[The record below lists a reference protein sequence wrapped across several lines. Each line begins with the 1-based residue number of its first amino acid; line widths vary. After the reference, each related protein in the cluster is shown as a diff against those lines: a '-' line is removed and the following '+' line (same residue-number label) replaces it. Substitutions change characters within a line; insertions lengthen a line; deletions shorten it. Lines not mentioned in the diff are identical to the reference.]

1 MKSIASKFNFL
12 IIFLIMLTTL
22 VTGSYLI
29 WQHQLNT
36 FSNYITHGQETAE
49 MLSKNMEY
57 GVYTEN
63 QKAID
68 QSLQGLEESPD
79 IAYLL
84 VFNKQKQIL
93 SQRNYLGL
101 SKTPSITIKENIE
114 NPEKLISGY
123 YVDPDTNKSYI
134 DIIAPVYIRPELSGI
149 DLETDLIN
157 LDTPRNTKELIGY
170 IQLGISQDRIYQ
182 DSRQFML
189 KTLLIVPITIAL
201 GIFLTFWQ
209 TRRITFPI
217 KKLVLATQAIS
228 KGNFGKALVL
238 SSNDEIGELAAS
250 FNNMSTDL
258 ATYQTKVS
266 RHREILEEQV
276 SERTHDLQRKTNE
289 AIQLAHKAEAANKAK
304 SQFLATMS
312 HEIRTPMNGVLGMT
326 ELLLN
331 TDLNSHQKRLAD
343 TAFRS
348 AESLLGIINNV
359 LDFSKIESGK
369 FQLIVKDF
377 DLRHLIE
384 ETAEI
389 LSTQAHNRGLELILN
404 LPRDLSGIVRGD
416 AERLRQVLVNLIG
429 NAIKFT
435 EQGEI
440 QLKVSY
446 LEQKESDS
454 SHMNLLFEVCD
465 TGPGIVPE
473 QQQHIFENFTQIDGS
488 ITRRYGGTGLGLT
501 ISKQLVELM
510 GGELELISN
519 PGKGSC
525 FFFSLC
531 LEQSGQPAFLKPDI
545 SALKGLA
552 VLVVDDNFT
561 HRNIL
566 YDQMSDWG
574 IRCHCVESGKQA
586 LDLLLKAARVND
598 PYRIALLD
606 WHMPEM
612 DGFTLAH
619 VINSDPRIP
628 SLSVAILGSNTMR
641 NDDRDNQYGI
651 SYFLNKPLIQQK
663 LLNCLLEMLGIHKK
677 PSNMPSNTDFTLKG
691 NILMAED
698 NPINQE
704 VGLGMLSAIGCQVQ
718 VANNGLE
725 AVSATADKHY
735 DLILMD
741 CHMPDMDG
749 FQAALKIRQQ
759 EHTRSDHSHVP
770 IIALTADIQKG
781 IVEQCLN
788 AGMDGYISKPFSK
801 KELQDTLAQWL
812 SAKPSVSPECTT
824 NYPALT
830 CAQTEPAINSATLE
844 NLRYLT
850 ASTGESLLNKAI
862 HMFLSTAPQEI
873 DNMRAALKN
882 HDVETLAK
890 IAHSFKS
897 SCANL
902 GAQTL
907 ADYSASLETSAR
919 QCHTNGADILL
930 MAMEYELPNVINALR
945 KEVATPYVSMLA
957 KPKTDFQN
965 NRILLVDDDPNFR
978 LITSE
983 ILRAASFFVEEA
995 CNSSQALDKV
1005 NQHLPDLVLLDA
1017 VMEDIDGFETC
1028 KLLRTIPGMSDVPI
1042 IMSTGLGDIDSI
1054 TRAFDAGAT
1063 DFIVKPISYP
1073 ILIHRLY
1080 FILRAGQ
1087 NTAELKNS
1095 KHQLAAAQ
1103 RIARLGYWTWDTQHN
1118 RFQISEHLAK
1128 LCAINLEKFEGTL
1141 DSFIQLIHPEDR
1153 DLVRHIINA
1162 AAHSKTIQHIEY
1174 RLYIPP
1180 SDVIFV
1186 HQEIEEI
1193 TDKNKPIITGTVQDI
1208 THKKQTEKQ
1217 IHRLAYFDNLT
1228 GLASRAYYQERIE
1241 DIIKTAVRRN
1251 EQFAFLFLD
1260 LDGFKDINDSFGH
1273 NIGDEFLKAIAQ
1285 RLKLVAREIDFTARL
1300 GGDEFC
1306 IILVNITDDDS
1317 VREVGNR
1324 CLQKINQPL
1333 LLDSHHITP
1342 KVSIGIAIFPR
1353 DGSTETELIKAA
1365 DTAMYSAKQ
1374 SGKQRYVF
1382 YSPDMASQAIH
1393 RLKKEQ
1399 MLREAFERKQ
1409 FILHYQP
1416 QISMNTGRMVGIEAL
1431 VRWQH
1436 PEQGIISPVDFISLA
1451 EQLSLIVEL
1460 GNWVLKT
1467 VCEQISRWHE
1477 EGLPFIQVA
1486 VNISPYHFRDTT
1498 LLVTVQDLLIK
1509 NGIPG
1514 QYLEL
1519 EVTESAIQTEG
1530 HIEAFKQLRELGV
1543 TIAIDDFGTGFSCL
1557 ASLKQLPLDCIKI
1570 DKIFVDDV
1578 LNNPHTPLLLGT
1590 IIGLANALD
1599 YTLIAEG
1606 VETRDQALV
1615 MHSLGCPIIQGFF
1628 FSPPVPANEIPA
1640 LINVDFRLQEDKV

>member
-510 GGELELISN
+510 GGELELISS

-525 FFFSLC
+525 F
-531 LEQSGQPAFLKPDI
+531 
-545 SALKGLA
+545 
-552 VLVVDDNFT
+552 
-561 HRNIL
+561 
-566 YDQMSDWG
+566 
-574 IRCHCVESGKQA
+574 
-586 LDLLLKAARVND
+586 
-598 PYRIALLD
+598 
-606 WHMPEM
+606 
-612 DGFTLAH
+612 
-619 VINSDPRIP
+619 
-628 SLSVAILGSNTMR
+628 
-641 NDDRDNQYGI
+641 
-651 SYFLNKPLIQQK
+651 
-663 LLNCLLEMLGIHKK
+663 
-677 PSNMPSNTDFTLKG
+677 
-691 NILMAED
+691 
-698 NPINQE
+698 
-704 VGLGMLSAIGCQVQ
+704 
-718 VANNGLE
+718 
-725 AVSATADKHY
+725 
-735 DLILMD
+735 
-741 CHMPDMDG
+741 
-749 FQAALKIRQQ
+749 
-759 EHTRSDHSHVP
+759 
-770 IIALTADIQKG
+770 
-781 IVEQCLN
+781 
-788 AGMDGYISKPFSK
+788 
-801 KELQDTLAQWL
+801 
-812 SAKPSVSPECTT
+812 
-824 NYPALT
+824 
-830 CAQTEPAINSATLE
+830 
-844 NLRYLT
+844 
-850 ASTGESLLNKAI
+850 
-862 HMFLSTAPQEI
+862 
-873 DNMRAALKN
+873 
-882 HDVETLAK
+882 
-890 IAHSFKS
+890 
-897 SCANL
+897 
-902 GAQTL
+902 
-907 ADYSASLETSAR
+907 
-919 QCHTNGADILL
+919 
-930 MAMEYELPNVINALR
+930 
-945 KEVATPYVSMLA
+945 
-957 KPKTDFQN
+957 
-965 NRILLVDDDPNFR
+965 
-978 LITSE
+978 
-983 ILRAASFFVEEA
+983 
-995 CNSSQALDKV
+995 
-1005 NQHLPDLVLLDA
+1005 
-1017 VMEDIDGFETC
+1017 
-1028 KLLRTIPGMSDVPI
+1028 
-1042 IMSTGLGDIDSI
+1042 
-1054 TRAFDAGAT
+1054 
-1063 DFIVKPISYP
+1063 
-1073 ILIHRLY
+1073 
-1080 FILRAGQ
+1080 
-1087 NTAELKNS
+1087 
-1095 KHQLAAAQ
+1095 
-1103 RIARLGYWTWDTQHN
+1103 
-1118 RFQISEHLAK
+1118 
-1128 LCAINLEKFEGTL
+1128 
-1141 DSFIQLIHPEDR
+1141 
-1153 DLVRHIINA
+1153 
-1162 AAHSKTIQHIEY
+1162 
-1174 RLYIPP
+1174 
-1180 SDVIFV
+1180 
-1186 HQEIEEI
+1186 
-1193 TDKNKPIITGTVQDI
+1193 
-1208 THKKQTEKQ
+1208 
-1217 IHRLAYFDNLT
+1217 
-1228 GLASRAYYQERIE
+1228 
-1241 DIIKTAVRRN
+1241 
-1251 EQFAFLFLD
+1251 
-1260 LDGFKDINDSFGH
+1260 
-1273 NIGDEFLKAIAQ
+1273 
-1285 RLKLVAREIDFTARL
+1285 
-1300 GGDEFC
+1300 
-1306 IILVNITDDDS
+1306 
-1317 VREVGNR
+1317 
-1324 CLQKINQPL
+1324 
-1333 LLDSHHITP
+1333 
-1342 KVSIGIAIFPR
+1342 
-1353 DGSTETELIKAA
+1353 
-1365 DTAMYSAKQ
+1365 
-1374 SGKQRYVF
+1374 
-1382 YSPDMASQAIH
+1382 
-1393 RLKKEQ
+1393 
-1399 MLREAFERKQ
+1399 
-1409 FILHYQP
+1409 
-1416 QISMNTGRMVGIEAL
+1416 
-1431 VRWQH
+1431 
-1436 PEQGIISPVDFISLA
+1436 
-1451 EQLSLIVEL
+1451 
-1460 GNWVLKT
+1460 
-1467 VCEQISRWHE
+1467 
-1477 EGLPFIQVA
+1477 
-1486 VNISPYHFRDTT
+1486 
-1498 LLVTVQDLLIK
+1498 
-1509 NGIPG
+1509 
-1514 QYLEL
+1514 
-1519 EVTESAIQTEG
+1519 
-1530 HIEAFKQLRELGV
+1530 
-1543 TIAIDDFGTGFSCL
+1543 
-1557 ASLKQLPLDCIKI
+1557 
-1570 DKIFVDDV
+1570 
-1578 LNNPHTPLLLGT
+1578 
-1590 IIGLANALD
+1590 
-1599 YTLIAEG
+1599 
-1606 VETRDQALV
+1606 
-1615 MHSLGCPIIQGFF
+1615 
-1628 FSPPVPANEIPA
+1628 
-1640 LINVDFRLQEDKV
+1640 